1 MEVECC
7 THNGK
12 KVKQQQIASGE
23 RLQHFNINSFAI
35 LNEELLLIELYFI
48 DIKERRKSLS
58 QTPQSEVDTQIEMLY
73 DFIVWPRKRARLSE
87 PSSSRA
93 ASTKEAAAAAA
104 HEVKKH
110 NRKTSQADLLNFHNF
125 CCAPTT
131 TIKLLIYTQ

>member
-58 QTPQSEVDTQIEMLY
+58 QTPRSEVDTQIEMLY
-73 DFIVWPRKRARLSE
+73 DFIVCPRKRARLSE

-93 ASTKEAAAAAA
+93 AGTKEAAAAAA
-104 HEVKKH
+104 HEVKKTQQKSLPS
-110 NRKTSQADLLNFHNF
+110 RLL
-125 CCAPTT
+125 AE
-131 TIKLLIYTQ
+131 LS